1 MLTVSNTSPLLNLAI
16 IDHLSLPEKQFQTV
30 YIPEAVL
37 AAELRVNENLNGS
50 NHLKA
55 ALEKGWLKVQ
65 PVQNQAFVKL
75 LRRELDQGESE
86 AIALAIEK
94 QADLILLDEKEGR
107 RIARTLNLRITGILG
122 IAIKAFQN
130 GDLESMSEFIQKL
143 RTQAHFHVS
152 PSLEQQILAKIK

>member
-37 AAELRVNENLNGS
+37 AELRVNENLNGS

-65 PVQNQAFVKL
+65 PVQNKAFVTL

-107 RIARTLNLRITGILG
+107 RIARTLNLKITGILG

-130 GDLESMSEFIQKL
+130 GDLESMSKFIQIL

-152 PSLEQQILAKIK
+152 PSLEQQILAQIK

>member
-37 AAELRVNENLNGS
+37 AELRVNENLNGS

-65 PVQNQAFVKL
+65 PVQNKAFIKL

-152 PSLEQQILAKIK
+152 PSLEQQILAQIK

>member
-37 AAELRVNENLNGS
+37 AELRVNENLNGS
-50 NHLKA
+50 NHLKT

-65 PVQNQAFVKL
+65 SVQNKAFVKL

-152 PSLEQQILAKIK
+152 PSLEQQILAQIK

>member
-37 AAELRVNENLNGS
+37 AELRVNENLNGS

-65 PVQNQAFVKL
+65 PVQNKAFIKL

>member
-37 AAELRVNENLNGS
+37 AELRVNENLNGS

-65 PVQNQAFVKL
+65 PVQNKAFVTL

-107 RIARTLNLRITGILG
+107 RIARTLNLKITGILG

-130 GDLESMSEFIQKL
+130 GDLESMSEFIQIL

-152 PSLEQQILAKIK
+152 PSLEQQILAQIK

>member
-37 AAELRVNENLNGS
+37 AELRVNENLNGS

-55 ALEKGWLKVQ
+55 ALEKGWLKVK
-65 PVQNQAFVKL
+65 PVQNKAFVKL

-152 PSLEQQILAKIK
+152 PSLEQ

>member
-16 IDHLSLPEKQFQTV
+16 INHLHLIEQQFTEV

-37 AAELRVNENLNGS
+37 AELKVNENLLGS
-50 NHLKA
+50 RHLKN
-55 ALEKGWLKVQ
+55 ALTKKWIKVES
-65 PVQNQAFVKL
+65 VKNKALVKL

-107 RIARTLNLRITGILG
+107 RIARTLNLKITGILG
-122 IAIKAFQN
+122 IAIKAHKN
-130 GDLESMSEFIQKL
+130 GELKSMTNFIHRL
-143 RTQAHFHVS
+143 RSQAGFHLSS
-152 PSLEQQILAKIK
+152 PLEQRILKEVGE

>member
-16 IDHLSLPEKQFQTV
+16 IDHLSLLEKQFQTV
-30 YIPEAVL
+30 YVPESVL
-37 AAELRVNENLNGS
+37 AELRVNENLNGS
-50 NHLKA
+50 NHLKV

-65 PVQNQAFVKL
+65 PVQNKAFVQL

-107 RIARTLNLRITGILG
+107 RIARTLNLKITGILG
-122 IAIKAFQN
+122 IAIKASQN
-130 GDLESMSEFIQKL
+130 GDLESISEFIQTL
-143 RTQAHFHVS
+143 RTQAHFHIS
-152 PSLEQQILAKIK
+152 PSLEREILAKSK

>member
-16 IDHLSLPEKQFQTV
+16 VDHLFLPEKQFQTV

-37 AAELRVNENLNGS
+37 AELRVNEDLKGS

-65 PVQNQAFVKL
+65 PVQNKALVQL

-107 RIARTLNLRITGILG
+107 RIARTLNLKITGILG
-122 IAIKAFQN
+122 IAIKAWQQ
-130 GDLESMSEFIQKL
+130 GDLESMPAFIQQL
-143 RTQAHFHVS
+143 RTQAGFHIS
-152 PSLEQQILAKIK
+152 PNLEQQILAQIK

>member
-37 AAELRVNENLNGS
+37 AELRVNENLNGS

-65 PVQNQAFVKL
+65 PVQNKAFVKL

-152 PSLEQQILAKIK
+152 PSLEQQILAQIK

>member
-37 AAELRVNENLNGS
+37 AELRVNENLNGS

-65 PVQNQAFVKL
+65 PVQNKAFVKL